1 MTQYKGILKKKKY
14 TAKVRVYN
22 VVTSC
27 DPATVTATN
36 SASTVIGTTTAPSGG
51 TGNIPI
57 PNSVISNTTGVI
69 NNLPATTPLTVIDSV
84 VSLVNTANDPLST
97 TNVPATT
104 NLTLTAPNSTTNV
117 EDQLGNP
124 LGQVTGISGATN
136 TQTVTVPPPPV
147 CDTLDELVDS
157 STNQQVRDAI
167 VLAGKECAQ
176 LRFGLDSF
184 GNTSDA
190 NNYVFAVTEGF
201 GTVSTASRGCSI
213 DGNVLYATDG
223 SNVRLF
229 NATTNAPIAVVGG
242 FSNAC
247 KVVCTDIYW
256 IVTNFGTNQVY
267 VMNKSDNSLHSTI
280 NTTATPY
287 GITLDPT
294 NTIIYVSS
302 FASGAGVFKYN
313 LATGAQ
319 IGVAITGFDTQVL
332 DIVTV
337 GTEWWVL
344 TSVGTGAANTQRI
357 RKMSFATDTQTSNH
371 PLGTVATIGAVRAL
385 ALIGARV
392 FVTTAFINMVG
403 AREYDSTIT
412 LIRDRNIPLNRENH
426 FGLANN
432 PNNCN
437 SLTATFGTAQLIS
450 KLAV

>member
-1 MTQYKGILKKKKY
+1 VKTEGSYFPRLGQKRIS
-14 TAKVRVYN
+14 
-22 VVTSC
+22 VVCCNPQSSGETT
-27 DPATVTATN
+27 TVTATN
-36 SASTVIGTTTAPSGG
+36 SDSDIVGSITVPCGTPASINIADTAINQSDGTPITTTPS
-51 TGNIPI
+51 TIPY
-57 PNSVISNTTGVI
+57 NVADSVITVEYNDG
-69 NNLPATTPLTVIDSV
+69 TPI
-84 VSLVNTANDPLST
+84 ST
-97 TNVPATT
+97 TNVKATDPATIVV
-104 NLTLTAPNSTTNV
+104 P
-117 EDQLGNP
+117 DP
-124 LGQVTGISGATN
+124 L
-136 TQTVTVPPPPV
+136 V

-167 VLAGKECAQ
+167 VLAGKECSQ

-184 GNTSDA
+184 GNTSDV
-190 NNYVFAVTEGF
+190 NNYVFAVMEGF
-201 GTVSTASRGCSI
+201 GTVSASSRGCSI

-242 FSNAC
+242 FSSAC
-247 KVVCTDIYW
+247 KVVCTATYW

-287 GITLDPT
+287 AIALDPT

-302 FASGAGVFKYN
+302 FSSGAGVFKYN

-319 IGVAITGFDTQVL
+319 IGLAITGFDTQVL

-344 TSVGTGAANTQRI
+344 TSTGTALASTQRI
-357 RKMSFATDTQTSNH
+357 RKMSFATDTEVSNH

-385 ALIGARV
+385 ALIGTRV
-392 FVTTAFINMVG
+392 FVTAAFTNMVG
-403 AREYDSTIT
+403 IYEYTSAIV
-412 LIRDRNIPLNRENH
+412 LVRNKNLPFNRDNH
-426 FGLANN
+426 FGLTHN